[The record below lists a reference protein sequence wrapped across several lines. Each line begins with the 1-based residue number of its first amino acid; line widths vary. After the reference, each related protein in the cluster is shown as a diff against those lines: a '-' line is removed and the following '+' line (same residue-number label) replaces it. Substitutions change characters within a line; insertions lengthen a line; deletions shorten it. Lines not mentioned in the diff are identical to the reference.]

1 MTTSQRGHEY
11 SPGGSAELTVN
22 PTDLADD
29 GMRYEP
35 PVVVDLGSVRDVT
48 LGSSTSGT
56 ADANSQYYW

>member
-1 MTTSQRGHEY
+1 MTTSQRGHGY
-11 SPGGSAELTVN
+11 PVSGSAEPAVR
-22 PTDLADD
+22 PDDAEDLF
-29 GMRYEP
+29 YEP

>member
-11 SPGGSAELTVN
+11 PADGSTEPVVRL
-22 PTDLADD
+22 DD
-29 GMRYEP
+29 VEDMFYEP

>member
-11 SPGGSAELTVN
+11 SPGGSPEPGTG
-22 PTDLADD
+22 PDD
-29 GMRYEP
+29 VGEMLYEP

>member
-1 MTTSQRGHEY
+1 MTTSQRGHEF
-11 SPGGSAELTVN
+11 PLGGSAEAAVSL
-22 PTDLADD
+22 DD
-29 GMRYEP
+29 VDDMFYEP

>member
-1 MTTSQRGHEY
+1 MPRTRRS
-11 SPGGSAELTVN
+11 SPMAC
-22 PTDLADD
+22 
-29 GMRYEP
+29 R

>member
-1 MTTSQRGHEY
+1 MTTSHSGHEY
-11 SPGGSAELTVN
+11 PVGGSAETAAALDDVD
-22 PTDLADD
+22 DLV
-29 GMRYEP
+29 YEP